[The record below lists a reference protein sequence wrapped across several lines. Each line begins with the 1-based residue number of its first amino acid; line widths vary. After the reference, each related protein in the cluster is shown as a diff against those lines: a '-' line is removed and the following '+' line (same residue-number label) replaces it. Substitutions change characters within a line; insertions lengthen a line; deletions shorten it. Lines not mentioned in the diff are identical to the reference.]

1 MGRRAI
7 VVLAVL
13 AVGALALGQVTT
25 WFQTSITTPTGIT
38 GSLNW
43 SERWIQVVGYGIP
56 PTNAVNMS
64 QGQLLAR
71 QGAIMDAQRNLLAVI
86 GYVDV
91 TAESTMLNYMANDV
105 VRTAVEGSITHAQ
118 IVPGADNWTIP
129 DAAKGDWR
137 QGMYE
142 ITLQYNLDQLLLFIY
157 PQGNA
162 VNRPGGS
169 GAAPEVGYT
178 GVVIDAR
185 GYRIQPSLYIKL
197 VDPQGKPVAEA
208 VAAAYVPSTSYR
220 LSGTNEAV
228 VAAKSDPRVGTN
240 PLEVRALGTDQTM
253 KNWLVISAADAVL
266 IHKVADGTDI
276 LMRGD
281 GAVLVVSD

>member
-1 MGRRAI
+1 MS
-7 VVLAVL
+7 
-13 AVGALALGQVTT
+13 ALALGQVTT

-71 QGAIMDAQRNLLAVI
+71 QGAIMDAQRNLLNVI

-118 IVPGADNWTIP
+118 IVQGSDVWSVPE
-129 DAAKGDWR
+129 AAKGDWK
-137 QGMYE
+137 QGIYG

-162 VNRPGGS
+162 VNRPGGGTGS
-169 GAAPEVGYT
+169 EVSYT

-185 GYRIQPSLYIKL
+185 GYRMQPSLYIKL
-197 VDPQGKPVAEA
+197 VDPQGDPVAEA
-208 VAAAYVPSTSYR
+208 VAAAYVPSTSYT

-228 VAAKSDPRVGTN
+228 VAATNDPRVGSN
-240 PLEVRALGTDQTM
+240 PLGIRALGTDQTM
-253 KNWLVISAADAVL
+253 RNWLVISEADAAL
-266 IHKVADGTDI
+266 IRKVANGTDI